1 MRGPCTNLVGRPLP
15 PDNQA
20 VGIGDAALRIQLC
33 GRFAV
38 EDTGR
43 RIDGELPG
51 GRGRLLLAYLVVNR
65 DRAVPRAELEAALWP
80 GAPPGADPLSP
91 LVSRVRK
98 VVGAERVVGRGELRF
113 VNRGDVFVDVDWAT
127 DALHRAEACAGDSEW
142 GRVWSLAHNAFHIGK
157 RPFLVGHEGDWIDE
171 WRRRLEAVSVRGL
184 ELFSTAGLGLG
195 GNALGPAERAA
206 RRLVEIAP
214 YRETGHRILME
225 VLALQGNQA
234 EGLLVYEEL
243 RRLLREELGVDPSP
257 AVHEAYVRLLG

>member
-1 MRGPCTNLVGRPLP
+1 M
-15 PDNQA
+15 
-20 VGIGDAALRIQLC
+20 RIQLC

-38 EDTGR
+38 EDAGR
-43 RIDGELPG
+43 RVDAELPG

-80 GAPPGADPLSP
+80 GSPPGTDPLSP

-98 VVGAERVVGRGELRF
+98 VVGGERVEGRSELRF
-113 VNRGDVFVDVDWAT
+113 VDRDDVFVDADWAT
-127 DALHRAEACAGDSEW
+127 DALHRAEAHAAAAEW
-142 GRVWSLAHNAFHIGK
+142 PRVWSLAHNAYHIGK
-157 RPFLVGHEGDWIDE
+157 RTFLVGHEAGWIDD
-171 WRRRLEAVSVRGL
+171 WRRRLEGVSVRGL
-184 ELFSTAGLGLG
+184 ELFSLAGLRLG

-206 RRLVEIAP
+206 RQLVEVAP

-243 RRLLREELGVDPSP
+243 RRLLRDELGVDPSP
-257 AVHEAYVRLLG
+257 AVQEAYVRLLR